1 MGILEK
7 LGLVEDDGQEP
18 QGQYEIPAEPVV
30 TPEPVAAEPSVL
42 DDATESELQSVVS
55 VYEKAG
61 LADLSKSIY
70 KVEELKNALPGSL
83 DLQTI
88 KQSVLGVMKVAGLGV
103 EEVLTDSDRRVRVL
117 QEAQAKQ
124 SNDIQAEITANL
136 TEIEALEA
144 RVNELKQINNQKKK
158 LQEEQTVAMQG
169 ELEKIQAIVK
179 FIS

>member
-18 QGQYEIPAEPVV
+18 QEQYEMPTEPVV

-42 DDATESELQSVVS
+42 EDATESELQSVVS

-61 LADLSKSIY
+61 LADLNKSIY
-70 KVEELKNALPGSL
+70 KVEELKNALPSSL
-83 DLQTI
+83 DFQTI
-88 KQSVLGVMKVAGLGV
+88 KQSVLGVMKVAGLSV
-103 EEVLTDSDRRVRVL
+103 EEVLTDSEHRVRVL

-124 SNDIQAEITANL
+124 SSDIQAAITANL
-136 TEIEALEA
+136 GEIEALET